1 MPLHRRNPRLFALA
15 TCEDCKVPSN
25 LRGSP
30 GLMTAG
36 LRIAHG
42 SCKLCQIGIPTV
54 SGTRSH
60 RVLLRVVVAFPD
72 LHLRST
78 SGMHRCQFRT
88 ALSCVSSFP
97 MPRSCALPCKFK
109 ELGARRHKP
118 PQPCTCTLLILVAK
132 EIQPIDSRQSR
143 GVGDFRC
150 MQNPSLFHRGRPE
163 GAGDDQQGN
172 WHWGRLAGG
181 DSGG

>member
-118 PQPCTCTLLILVAK
+118 AATLYMYLANPCCKRNSAHRQPTEPWSWGLQMYAK
-132 EIQPIDSRQSR
+132 SISFSPW
-143 GVGDFRC
+143 
-150 MQNPSLFHRGRPE
+150 PP
-163 GAGDDQQGN
+163 
-172 WHWGRLAGG
+172 
-181 DSGG
+181 